1 MRDRSEPY
9 SDASIETHFDEHF
22 VILLKGLTYF
32 ETRLGM
38 KGLSHVVEQRSPLD
52 MSGITATTEVGRAA
66 AA

>member
-1 MRDRSEPY
+1 
-9 SDASIETHFDEHF
+9 
-22 VILLKGLTYF
+22 
-32 ETRLGM
+32 M